1 MAKKTKKRRQQM
13 PPLSVADKLIY
24 WGLLLLLCAA
34 SFVLIFVPLR
44 LRENI
49 AFADTTVVALRDNIA
64 VLGILVPWLTFFL
77 MSFIFWQ
84 QAYFNRKPIF
94 GKKNFKYGPPAWPKI
109 YPLFM
114 KNKPP
119 VWVSERKKKQKK
131 QIAILLA
138 VILLLSF
145 LPLPMSLYGRKC
157 LYEDGSVAEYN
168 GFNREIEK
176 FTAED
181 MVGAKLETYC
191 YRTKGSFV
199 NHWGVQLTLETDSG
213 EKFRF
218 KHTESRNNTSAE
230 GAYWMD
236 ALLGVKNCYY
246 PGFVTYDGLENID
259 LVIYDKGL
267 DPEESR
273 KLYQLFG
280 Q

>member
-1 MAKKTKKRRQQM
+1 M
-13 PPLSVADKLIY
+13 PPLSAADKLIY

-44 LRENI
+44 LRQNI
-49 AFADTTVVALRDNIA
+49 AFADATVVALRDNIA

-94 GKKNFKYGPPAWPKI
+94 GKKNFKYGPPTWPKI

-131 QIAILLA
+131 QIAILLV

-145 LPLPMSLYGRKC
+145 LPLPLSLYGREC
-157 LYEDGSVAEYN
+157 LLENGGIVQYN
-168 GFNREIEK
+168 GFNRKIREFSSDDIVSVE
-176 FTAED
+176 
-181 MVGAKLETYC
+181 METYR
-191 YRTKGSFV
+191 YRVGKQWHK
-199 NHWGVQLTLETDSG
+199 HWGVRLTV
-213 EKFRF
+213 K
-218 KHTESRNNTSAE
+218 TESGQTYSFNHNEFRSDTHGGS
-230 GAYWMD
+230 AYWLD
-236 ALLGVKNCYY
+236 AMLGVKNCYY
-246 PGFVTYDGLENID
+246 PGTITYDGLENID
-259 LVIYDKGL
+259 AVIYDQGF
-267 DPEESR
+267 DQEEAER
-273 KLYQLFG
+273 LYRLFG